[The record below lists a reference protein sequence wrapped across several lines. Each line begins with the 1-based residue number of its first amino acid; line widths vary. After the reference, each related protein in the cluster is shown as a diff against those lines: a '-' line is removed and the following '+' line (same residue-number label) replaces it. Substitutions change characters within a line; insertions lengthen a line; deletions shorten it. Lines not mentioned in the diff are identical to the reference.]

1 MGAIVALDVMANDTD
16 PDSPYAPQN
25 FTITGYTLPSN
36 GTLSVVGTGFQYI
49 SDSPFLGTDSFTYS
63 IADGDGNISNTGNV
77 TLNVSS
83 ANTAPLAYSGS
94 FSTNEDTAL
103 VGMLSGYD
111 ADATPLTFLLT
122 ASGSSGTISIG
133 STG

>member
-1 MGAIVALDVMANDTD
+1 M
-16 PDSPYAPQN
+16 
-25 FTITGYTLPSN
+25 
-36 GTLSVVGTGFQYI
+36 
-49 SDSPFLGTDSFTYS
+49 
-63 IADGDGNISNTGNV
+63 

-83 ANTAPLAYSGS
+83 TNTVPLAYSGS
-94 FSTNEDTAL
+94 FNTDEDTAL